1 MSEHT
6 PDAPA
11 PRTKRPGVTS
21 TGARKASAKSNR
33 SRARE
38 FALQALYQHLV
49 GRNEAAAIDAFTR
62 DLTGFHKADAAHY
75 ETIYA

>member
-21 TGARKASAKSNR
+21 TGAPRKHSS
-33 SRARE
+33 
-38 FALQALYQHLV
+38 F
-49 GRNEAAAIDAFTR
+49 FTNP
-62 DLTGFHKADAAHY
+62 GAWPKA
-75 ETIYA
+75 